1 MVNFIFWASLI
12 WGVFGV
18 LGATGHFIASQA
30 NGFGLAS
37 PIAFWS
43 QVLLCIVLVVSAIGF
58 KKRSALMAR
67 LVGFAWVGL
76 FLSMALASF
85 EAYKEFNS
93 LGAFGGLALFS
104 CIVALILKGLFSE
117 AVRKHLMSN
126 AT

>member
-1 MVNFIFWASLI
+1 MNFIFWASLI

-43 QVLLCIVLVVSAIGF
+43 QVFLSVVLVVSSIGF
-58 KKRSALMAR
+58 KKCSVMMTK

-76 FLSMALASF
+76 FLSMAFTSF

-93 LGAFGGLALFS
+93 LGAFGGLAFFS
-104 CIVALILKGLFSE
+104 CIVALVLKGLFSE